1 MEAGAGGDGLR
12 SARGDFFFFFFLK
25 IDFADFSMYPLKNE
39 GGLIFEVTL
48 YLGQYGS
55 SG

>member
-1 MEAGAGGDGLR
+1 MPGGI
-12 SARGDFFFFFFLK
+12 FFFSFFFFLN
-25 IDFADFSMYPLKNE
+25 FADFSMYPLKNE